1 MDVTDDNKG
10 GSQSPAGDANTP
22 PPAGKE
28 TENKTVKMSMDEA
41 LAENTSLKK
50 RISEKDEIIKDLT
63 TQLKQANDFLES
75 QDKARL
81 IGDILPRSQ
90 FKIEDLAKKTPEELK
105 NIRLTLDQAIPP
117 KVNSVRYGI
126 SSADV
131 ADRERGLTVGD
142 LSVVTAAKRKQG
154 GS

>member
-1 MDVTDDNKG
+1 MTDDNKG
-10 GSQSPAGDANTP
+10 GSQSGTGDANTP
-22 PPAGKE
+22 PAAGKE
-28 TENKTVKMSMDEA
+28 TENKTVKMSMDEV
-41 LAENTSLKK
+41 LAVNTSLTK
-50 RISEKDEIIKDLT
+50 SNAEKDGIIKDLT
-63 TQLKQANDFLES
+63 TQLKEANDFLES

-90 FKIEDLAKKTPEELK
+90 FKIEDLAKKSVDELK

-117 KVNSVRYGI
+117 KVNSVRYGVSTGDI
-126 SSADV
+126 